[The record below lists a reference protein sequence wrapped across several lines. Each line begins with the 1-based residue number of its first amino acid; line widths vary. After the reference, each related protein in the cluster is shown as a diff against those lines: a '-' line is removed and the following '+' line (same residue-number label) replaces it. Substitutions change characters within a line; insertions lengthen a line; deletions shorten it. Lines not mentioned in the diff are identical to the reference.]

1 VSDNVFNELRTIRS
15 RIESI
20 ERTQEVLV
28 RAEADR
34 ILASI
39 LPRFREDLVLG
50 QVYLLVDGI
59 RGQRQITTA
68 MSQAGMTGASEAT
81 VSRKLEALRDL
92 DVIELVDRTAAGKI
106 YAKTQV
112 DRLLHLSR
120 QVERIVQ
127 GEAKRR

>member
-1 VSDNVFNELRTIRS
+1 MSDAVFNELRTIRS

-34 ILASI
+34 ILADI

-59 RGQRQITTA
+59 RGQRQITVA
-68 MSQAGMTGASEAT
+68 MSDAGMAGSSEAT

-92 DVIELVDRTAAGKI
+92 DLVELVDRTAAGKI

-112 DRLLHLSR
+112 DRLLRLSR
-120 QVERIVQ
+120 HVERIAH

>member
-50 QVYLLVDGI
+50 QIYLLVDGI

-112 DRLLHLSR
+112 DRLLRLSR

>member
-1 VSDNVFNELRTIRS
+1 MSDNVFNELRTIRS

-50 QVYLLVDGI
+50 QIYLLVDGI

-112 DRLLHLSR
+112 DRLLRLSR